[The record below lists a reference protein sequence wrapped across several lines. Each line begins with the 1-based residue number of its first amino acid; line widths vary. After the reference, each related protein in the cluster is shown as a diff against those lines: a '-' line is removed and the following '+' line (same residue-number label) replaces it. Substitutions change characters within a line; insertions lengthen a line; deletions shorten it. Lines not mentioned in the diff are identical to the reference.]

1 MYTVKYN
8 ENSVGGRKK
17 IVMSDALYG
26 LGDELVVTAEGPVR
40 VVRLNRPDD
49 LNGANR
55 AMHQSL
61 ARLWDHLGDDA
72 DARVVVITGAGSAFS
87 AGGDFDYM
95 QENID
100 DEAMRAQTIAE
111 GRAII
116 RGMVRCPL
124 PVIAAVNGPAVGL
137 GCSIAML
144 CDLVLMSQNSFL
156 ADPHLRMGLV
166 PGDGGMVWPALI
178 GLSRAKEYLFLG
190 SRIPPE
196 RAVEFG
202 LASRVVAP
210 DELMTEAMTLAHRLA
225 QVPPK
230 ALQRTKSALNAY
242 LEAQL
247 DGPFELALTGELASM
262 GSSEHRG
269 AVAKARRK
277 N

>member
-1 MYTVKYN
+1 VVHGYSM
-8 ENSVGGRKK
+8 
-17 IVMSDALYG
+17 YG
-26 LGDELVVTAEGPVR
+26 LGDEVVVTGDGPVR
-40 VVRLNRPDD
+40 VVRLNRPDN

-61 ARLWDHLGDDA
+61 ARVWDHLAGDG
-72 DARVVVITGAGSAFS
+72 DARAVVITGSGSTFS

-100 DEAMRAQTIAE
+100 DEVMRVQTIEE
-111 GRAII
+111 GRSII
-116 RGMVRCPL
+116 SGMVRCRL

-137 GCSIAML
+137 GCSIALL
-144 CDLVLMSQNSFL
+144 CDLVLMSQDSFL

-166 PGDGGMVWPALI
+166 PGDGGMVWPALT

-210 DELMTEAMTLAHRLA
+210 EQLMSEAMALAHRLA
-225 QVPPK
+225 QVPPA
-230 ALQRTKSALNAY
+230 ALQRTKSALNGY

-247 DGPFELALTGELASM
+247 DGAFESALTGELDSM
-262 GSSEHRG
+262 GSPEHRA
-269 AVAKARRK
+269 AVARARTK
-277 N
+277 P

>member
-1 MYTVKYN
+1 VVHGYSM
-8 ENSVGGRKK
+8 
-17 IVMSDALYG
+17 YG
-26 LGDELVVTAEGPVR
+26 LGDEVVVTGDGPVR
-40 VVRLNRPDD
+40 VVRLNRPDN

-61 ARLWDHLGDDA
+61 ARVWDHLAGDG
-72 DARVVVITGAGSAFS
+72 DARAVVITGSGSTFS

-100 DEAMRAQTIAE
+100 DEAMRVQTIEE
-111 GRAII
+111 GRSII
-116 RGMVRCPL
+116 SGMVRCRL

-137 GCSIAML
+137 GCSIALL
-144 CDLVLMSQNSFL
+144 CDLVLMSQDSFL

-166 PGDGGMVWPALI
+166 PGDGGMVWPALT

-210 DELMTEAMTLAHRLA
+210 EQLMSEAMALAHRLA
-225 QVPPK
+225 QVPPA
-230 ALQRTKSALNAY
+230 ALQRTKSALNGY
-242 LEAQL
+242 LDAQL
-247 DGPFELALTGELASM
+247 DGAFESALTGELDSM
-262 GSSEHRG
+262 GSPEHRA
-269 AVAKARRK
+269 AVARARTK
-277 N
+277 P

>member
-1 MYTVKYN
+1 MALDPAET
-8 ENSVGGRKK
+8 GP
-17 IVMSDALYG
+17 LYG
-26 LGDELVVTAEGPVR
+26 LGDEVVVTGEGPVR

-55 AMHQSL
+55 PMHQSL
-61 ARLWDHLGDDA
+61 ARVWDLISDD
-72 DARVVVITGAGSAFS
+72 DVARAVVVTGAGSTFS
-87 AGGDFDYM
+87 AGGDFGYM

-100 DEAMRAQTIAE
+100 DEEMRAQTIEE
-111 GRAII
+111 GRCII

-137 GCSIAML
+137 GCSIALL
-144 CDLVLMSQNSFL
+144 CDIVLMSETSFL

-166 PGDGGMVWPALI
+166 PGDGGMVWPALT

-210 DELMTEAMTLAHRLA
+210 DELIAEALRLAHRLT
-225 QVPPK
+225 QVPPE
-230 ALQRTKSALNAY
+230 ALQRTKTALNAY
-242 LEAQL
+242 LDTQL

-262 GSSEHRG
+262 GSSEHRA
-269 AVAKARRK
+269 AVAKAREKR
-277 N
+277 

>member
-1 MYTVKYN
+1 MTKVVTMTMD
-8 ENSVGGRKK
+8 SG
-17 IVMSDALYG
+17 DARPMYG
-26 LGDELVVTAEGPVR
+26 LSEELVVGADGPVR
-40 VVRLNRPDD
+40 VVQLNRPAD
-49 LNGANR
+49 LNGVNR
-55 AMHQSL
+55 AMHGSL
-61 ARLWDHLGDDA
+61 ARIWDHLSSDTG
-72 DARVVVITGAGSAFS
+72 ARVVVITGVGSAFS
-87 AGGDFDYM
+87 AGGDFGYM

-100 DEAMRAQTIAE
+100 DEAMRRQTIEE
-111 GRAII
+111 GRSII

-144 CDLVLMSQNSFL
+144 CDIVLMSQSSFL

-166 PGDGGMVWPALI
+166 PGDGGMVWPALM

-190 SRIPPE
+190 ARIPPE

-210 DELMTEAMTLAHRLA
+210 DELMAEAMALAHRLA
-225 QVPPK
+225 QVPPA

-242 LEAQL
+242 LDAQL
-247 DGPFELALTGELASM
+247 DGPFELALAGELASM
-262 GSSEHRG
+262 GSPEHRA
-269 AVAKARRK
+269 AVAKARQK

>member
-1 MYTVKYN
+1 VVHKDSMY
-8 ENSVGGRKK
+8 GP
-17 IVMSDALYG
+17 
-26 LGDELVVTAEGPVR
+26 GDELVVTADGPVR
-40 VVRLNRPDD
+40 VVTLNRPDD

-61 ARLWDHLGDDA
+61 ARIWDHLGADT
-72 DARVVVITGAGSAFS
+72 DARAVVVTGTGSTFS
-87 AGGDFDYM
+87 AGGDFGYM

-111 GRAII
+111 GRSII

-137 GCSIAML
+137 GCSIALL
-144 CDLVLMSQNSFL
+144 CDLVLMSENSFL

-166 PGDGGMVWPALI
+166 PGDGGMVWPLLT

-196 RAVEFG
+196 KAVEFG

-210 DELMTEAMTLAHRLA
+210 EQLMPEALALAHRLT
-225 QVPPK
+225 QVPPE
-230 ALQRTKSALNAY
+230 ALQRTKSALNGY
-242 LEAQL
+242 LDAQL
-247 DGPFELALTGELASM
+247 DGAFELALTGELDSM
-262 GSSEHRG
+262 GSPEHRA
-269 AVAKARRK
+269 AVAKAREK
-277 N
+277 S

>member
-1 MYTVKYN
+1 MMAKD
-8 ENSVGGRKK
+8 SGDS
-17 IVMSDALYG
+17 IPLYG
-26 LGDELVVTAEGPVR
+26 LGDELVVSADGPVR

-49 LNGANR
+49 RNGANR

-61 ARLWDHLGDDA
+61 ARLWDHLSGDT
-72 DARVVVITGAGSAFS
+72 DARVVVITGAGSTFC

-100 DEAMRAQTIAE
+100 DEAMRAQTVDE
-111 GRAII
+111 GRSII

-137 GCSIAML
+137 GCSIAVL
-144 CDLVLMSQNSFL
+144 CDLVLMSRHSFL

-190 SRIPPE
+190 ARIPPE

-202 LASRVVAP
+202 LASRVVEPA
-210 DELMTEAMTLAHRLA
+210 ELMPEAMALAQRLA
-225 QVPPK
+225 QVPPA

-242 LEAQL
+242 LDAQL
-247 DGPFELALTGELASM
+247 DGPFELALSGELDSMASP
-262 GSSEHRG
+262 EHRA
-269 AVAKARRK
+269 AVVKARAK
-277 N
+277 S